1 MYIYLIHNLIF
12 MALLVIV
19 RHGQSVW
26 NQKNLFTGWA
36 DVALTHLGEQEAQ
49 HSGMVLKP
57 YHFDFAF
64 TSVLKRAI
72 NTLEIMQQEM
82 KTHLPVI
89 KSEALNERNYGEL
102 QGLNKGETGLKY
114 GVAQLMLWR
123 RSFTEIPPKGE
134 SLENTY
140 HRVIPYY
147 EKEIL
152 PKLSEGKNV
161 LIVAH
166 GNSLRALMMYLE
178 NINPEEIA
186 NVDLV
191 TGAPKLYEFSPEMK
205 LLKSEYIKLT

>member
-1 MYIYLIHNLIF
+1 

-26 NQKNLFTGWA
+26 NLKNLFTGWA

-49 HSGMVLKP
+49 HAGMVLKP

-72 NTLEIMQQEM
+72 STLEIMQQEM
-82 KTHLPVI
+82 KTQLPMI
-89 KSEALNERNYGEL
+89 KSESLNERNYGEL
-102 QGLNKGETGLKY
+102 QGLNKADTGVKY
-114 GVAQLMLWR
+114 GVKQLMLWR

-134 SLENTY
+134 SLKNTFD
-140 HRVIPYY
+140 RVVPYY
-147 EKEIL
+147 EKEIV
-152 PKLSEGKNV
+152 PKLKEGKNV

-178 NINPEEIA
+178 NISPEEIA
-186 NVDLV
+186 NIELV
-191 TGAPKLYEFSPEMK
+191 TGAPKLYEFSHDMK
-205 LLKSEYIKLT
+205 LVKAEYIKLT